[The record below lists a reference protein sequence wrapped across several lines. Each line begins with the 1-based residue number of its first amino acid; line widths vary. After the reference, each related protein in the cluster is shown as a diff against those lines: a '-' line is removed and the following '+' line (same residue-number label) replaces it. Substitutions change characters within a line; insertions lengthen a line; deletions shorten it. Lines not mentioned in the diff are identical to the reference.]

1 MGVIFVTSVFWET
14 TMSNFNDANE
24 LASNLVFGTSYHNN
38 KPMEG
43 ERPKQLSFH
52 LTRRVTITADANTH
66 EEWVKVAGW
75 IEELFNEGFWLDQ
88 PNCPACSDTVDANFT
103 ADRAHLLMDG
113 EPIKIDRSVPGNHGA
128 PHTCTDNWI
137 EDHSE
142 ESCAGCQGCGNIE
155 CLECY
160 PDL

>member
-66 EEWVKVAGW
+66 EESG
-75 IEELFNEGFWLDQ
+75 
-88 PNCPACSDTVDANFT
+88 
-103 ADRAHLLMDG
+103 
-113 EPIKIDRSVPGNHGA
+113 
-128 PHTCTDNWI
+128 
-137 EDHSE
+137 
-142 ESCAGCQGCGNIE
+142 QGCSVRLRNFSTRGSGSTNPTAPPARI
-155 CLECY
+155 
-160 PDL
+160 PSMRISQPTAHTF